1 MSPRP
6 GAPLWGGAGLFSL
19 LLCLADHEH
28 PREQSVTEIDRLFDT
43 AKAAAHYP
51 PFIFLPAV
59 FNSHGHPRDTQ
70 AEGDGR
76 AEMMIPLYAEVFGD
90 VMGMGN
96 TIQPLITAHLARLK
110 GQQWRTLIPD
120 PRRLKMHVA
129 GLMHEGTIPAEV
141 IAGYDMPSQEQA
153 WIAMKMFMR
162 SVSNSHGADV
172 DNLTHVIPSIRAMAE
187 TKFRHQKGPMPLS
200 VHAERKFYSNG
211 KRIFFLDRNKESME
225 RDITRIFNEV
235 PTARVIICHVNSKF
249 AVDMIRRFRAL
260 CFDIWGEISPHYTLY
275 TCDDLFDGPN
285 GSTMFNAH
293 LFCLPIFG
301 TEEDRA
307 AIMEAMLSGE
317 PWWFYGDDG
326 ACHWDNPTLPKGVK
340 INSDGFVVGGQTQ
353 IPRATISYVI
363 EAFAEAGK
371 THLLANFLSH
381 NGRQAFHLPAAKFE
395 THFVRRD
402 WQVQH
407 EIGYDSPTLGKLKA
421 RVAMGGQTRRYWP
434 EDLPFAA

>member
-1 MSPRP
+1 MSP
-6 GAPLWGGAGLFSL
+6 AELN
-19 LLCLADHEH
+19 
-28 PREQSVTEIDRLFDT
+28 QLFD
-43 AKAAAHYP
+43 ASKSAAYYP
-51 PFIFLPAV
+51 PFIYLPAI
-59 FNSHGHPRDTQ
+59 FNSHGHPRDTV

-96 TIQPLITAHLARLK
+96 TIVPLTTAAIARPK
-110 GQQWRTLIPD
+110 GAQWRGIIPQHSL
-120 PRRLKMHVA
+120 LKMHVA
-129 GLMHEGTIPAEV
+129 GLMCESTIPEDV
-141 IAGYDMPSQEQA
+141 IEGYDQPDGHQA

-172 DNLTHVIPSIRAMAE
+172 DNLAKVIPTIRAMAE
-187 TKFRHQKGPMPLS
+187 AKFKHRPGPMPLS
-200 VHAERKFYSNG
+200 VHAERKFNVFG

-235 PTARVIICHVNSKF
+235 PKARVIICHVNSKF
-249 AVDMIRRFRAL
+249 AVDMIRHFRAL
-260 CFDIWGEISPHYTLY
+260 NFDIWGEISPHYTMY
-275 TCDDLFDGPN
+275 TCDDLFDGPG

-326 ACHWDNPTLPKGVK
+326 ACHWDNPTLQKGVK

-371 THLLANFLSH
+371 TDQLADFLSN
-381 NGRQAFHLPAAKFE
+381 NGRLAFHLPPASHKIR
-395 THFVRRD
+395 FVRHD
-402 WQVQH
+402 WTVPH
-407 EIGYDSPTLGKLKA
+407 ELTFDSMVLGLRKA
-421 RVAMGGQTRRYWP
+421 RVAMGGQMRRYWP
-434 EDLPFAA
+434 ESLPQAA